1 MTEGRL
7 PLWPRQARTPPL
19 PSCFDLRM
27 AGSLPSVGGPHRGTR
42 YTVVSLSSPVST
54 LAWVRRAWEPGG
66 GAMFL
71 CHLPGGAFWALRF
84 RGRSTRGPEPEE
96 GGEPMLLPREV
107 QTDQRS
113 AHSPPETFSPKTLTC
128 PPPGPCPRPCCSPHP
143 LLSGPAAQEPAD
155 GNPEGDSAPSPSL
168 DPHPPAPGCCIRRLY
183 RGVLSLSRS
192 LSERRVVSRRR
203 LQTPRGRT

>member
-1 MTEGRL
+1 
-7 PLWPRQARTPPL
+7 
-19 PSCFDLRM
+19 M

-54 LAWVRRAWEPGG
+54 LAWVRREWEPGG
-66 GAMFL
+66 GVP
-71 CHLPGGAFWALRF
+71 LPPACGGLLGPRF
-84 RGRSTRGPEPEE
+84 RGRGRRGPESEE
-96 GGEPMLLPREV
+96 GREPPLLPREA

-113 AHSPPETFSPKTLTC
+113 AHSPQEMFSPKTLMC

-168 DPHPPAPGCCIRRLY
+168 DPHPPPGCCLRRGFY
-183 RGVLSLSRS
+183 RGVLSLPLS

-203 LQTPRGRT
+203 LQSPAWPDWRGAHAACRRA